1 MVVSET
7 TAQIFFLTFSLSH
20 VNRIIIERNK
30 MKVKD
35 LLEIQGIIDNRI
47 IPSDMND
54 NKLNEHYSKSK
65 GEFMSILDMDL
76 IHLVRSYSKC
86 IGQKQ
91 KQDNEIYL
99 DMDNKKE
106 VRKKIDDIINI
117 SYELGGI
124 IKND

>member
-1 MVVSET
+1 
-7 TAQIFFLTFSLSH
+7 
-20 VNRIIIERNK
+20 

>member
-1 MVVSET
+1 MKVSE
-7 TAQIFFLTFSLSH
+7 
-20 VNRIIIERNK
+20 
-30 MKVKD
+30 
-35 LLEIQGIIDNRI
+35 LLKIQGIIDNRI

-91 KQDNEIYL
+91 KKDNEIYL

>member
-1 MVVSET
+1 
-7 TAQIFFLTFSLSH
+7 
-20 VNRIIIERNK
+20 

-76 IHLVRSYSKC
+76 IHLVRSYNKTLSHREEYPDEDVYDC
-86 IGQKQ
+86 IN
-91 KQDNEIYL
+91 DIE
-99 DMDNKKE
+99 KKVSE
-106 VRKKIDDIINI
+106 LRKLLWLTIN
-117 SYELGGI
+117 
-124 IKND
+124 